1 MLQSSKFK
9 VQSSKFIVNTLVFI
23 LLAIP
28 AGVFAQQPDTVQRG
42 EVQEVSIEFKR
53 PSRLTVANV
62 SIMSRPQI
70 LAVQGSGS
78 VNNLL
83 DMMPGM
89 ITTSDAGNGLGATYM
104 RLRGI
109 DQTRINTTLNGV
121 TINNPE
127 SQGSW
132 LVNLPDMGNYI
143 EEVSVQS
150 GANTSAG
157 STSYGGRIDF
167 ATKSIPDKPF
177 AEMKASYGTFNT
189 QHFAASA
196 GTGLIGKRFS
206 MLASYSNIRSD
217 GYIDRSDVNLNSVF
231 LTAQLNLIDFKKPL
245 DYVGDYKSYGTLKF
259 HFLYGSEVSGL
270 AWDGVPYEMLETNR
284 TYNSCGLYYTDDG
297 VEHTYADSKDHYQQQ
312 YYQIEYTNSW
322 VRDKGRRT
330 HHVQVMPYLTRGK
343 GYYQQYKDDKKIT
356 NYGLEPLFDSL
367 KRADFITQ
375 KYLDNYFYGI
385 RAQYSGSQR
394 FGEPWGDADQGVRWM
409 AGVDVNNYNGK
420 HFGNVLWSQPG
431 RIQDFPCDYQWY
443 NGTGDKLQS
452 KVFGVFRYWFKD
464 FSVSAELQYRHVD
477 YRIAGTVDDNEMG
490 DVTQQYHWDFV
501 NPKIDLHYVLN
512 GAKLKHSFDLSFA
525 TANHEATRDDIVA
538 APADRKPVPESLLD
552 LEFSYMF
559 YNDKFFVNTTLYG
572 MNYKNQLVRT
582 GELDLTGD
590 ALMTNVPKSFRAG
603 IEISAA
609 YRPVRFFT
617 WHINGCFS
625 INRVLDYTH
634 RVVNYDSNWNEDGTV
649 DTYLGNTPISFS
661 PAVVMAND
669 FTFTPLK
676 DFNISFTTKFVS
688 KQYLDNSGDDTYCLK
703 PFSYSNLHL
712 SYVFHFRALKD
723 LELFFHINNIF
734 NAKYESNA
742 WLSSSY
748 YMREEKSY
756 YTGYFPQAGINL
768 LGGVRVRF

>member
-1 MLQSSKFK
+1 M
-9 VQSSKFIVNTLVFI
+9 TL
-23 LLAIP
+23 LLLLLVP
-28 AGVFAQQPDTVQRG
+28 ALFAQQPDTVQRG
-42 EVQEVSIEFKR
+42 EVQEVKIEFRK
-53 PSRLTVANV
+53 PTLLTVANV

-121 TINNPE
+121 TINNAE

-150 GANTSAG
+150 GANTSEG
-157 STSYGGRIDF
+157 STSYGARVDF
-167 ATKSIPDKPF
+167 VTKSIPTNPF
-177 AEMKASYGTFNT
+177 AEVKAFYGSLNT
-189 QHFAASA
+189 RHFAASA

-217 GYIDRSDVNLNSVF
+217 GYVDRSDVKLNSVF
-231 LTAQLNLIDFKKPL
+231 LTAQLSLMNFKKNI
-245 DYVGDYKSYGTLKF
+245 DYGTLKF
-259 HFLYGSEVSGL
+259 HFLHGSEISGL
-270 AWDGVPYEMLETNR
+270 AWDGVPYEMLETDR
-284 TYNSCGLYYTDDG
+284 TYNSCGLYYTDAG
-297 VEHTYADSKDHYQQQ
+297 EERAYADSKDHYQQQ
-312 YYQIEYTNSW
+312 YFQVEYVNSW
-322 VRDKGRRT
+322 IRDEGRRS
-330 HHVQVMPYLTRGK
+330 HKIQVMPYLTLGE

-356 NYGLEPLFDSL
+356 YYGLVPLFDSL

-375 KYLDNYFYGI
+375 KWMDNYYYGVRAHYTGSQVFKNHTEQGI
-385 RAQYSGSQR
+385 R
-394 FGEPWGDADQGVRWM
+394 WM
-409 AGVDVNNYNGK
+409 GGVDFNNYHGA

-431 RIQDFPCDYQWY
+431 RVQDFPCDYQWY
-443 NGTGDKLQS
+443 NGTGDKMQT
-452 KVFGVFRYWFKD
+452 KVFGNFRYWIKN
-464 FSVSAELQYRHVD
+464 FSITAELQYRKVD
-477 YRIAGTVDDNEMG
+477 YLIGGTNDERM
-490 DVTQQYHWDFV
+490 DVTQEYHWNFV

-512 GAKLKHSFDLSFA
+512 GGKLKHSFDLSFA
-525 TANHEATRDDIVA
+525 TANQEATRDDIVA

-552 LEFSYMF
+552 LEFSYMV

-609 YRPVRFFT
+609 YRPVRFFM

-625 INRVLDYTH
+625 MNRVLDYTH
-634 RVVNYDSNWNEDGTV
+634 HVVNYNEDWDEDGYV
-649 DTYLGNTPISFS
+649 DQYLGNTPISFS
-661 PAVVMAND
+661 PSVVMGND

-676 DFNISFTTKFVS
+676 DFNISFITKFVS
-688 KQYLDNSGDDTYCLK
+688 KQYLDNSGDETYVLK
-703 PFSYSNLHL
+703 PYSYSNLL
-712 SYVFHFRALKD
+712 MSYTFHFKALKD

-742 WLSSSY
+742 WMASSY

-756 YTGYFPQAGINL
+756 YTGYFPQVGINF